1 MVKAL
6 AHKRIIRKRN
16 KRFTRFESEDF
27 NKMKSN
33 WRKPHGIDN
42 RCRRRFRGNKPMAK
56 IG

>member
-6 AHKRIIRKRN
+6 AHKRIVRKRN